1 MAKTIT
7 EQEYGQQIGRQLV
20 RRMNAVLL
28 VSGIVS
34 LLLTIVLASLPF
46 LLYQLLLTFFALVV
60 AIRSHRSNLHL
71 VPYVLSIFLSLVI
84 VWGVSL
90 VGFTARIRK

>member
-46 LLYQLLLTFFALVV
+46 LLYQLLLTFF
-60 AIRSHRSNLHL
+60 IYIHSQGISRCH
-71 VPYVLSIFLSLVI
+71 
-84 VWGVSL
+84 
-90 VGFTARIRK
+90 T